1 MDIYPEK
8 IPSSSKSSN
17 SFYFNL
23 ESSKHVKKEIQ
34 NQLSILNDRIDK
46 IVDHFTLED
55 MPVIKFILNI
65 SENREDLK
73 KVGKALDRVADLIEA
88 RNDLLPK
95 LRIIELAE
103 KDPNWFALTFG
114 DFSVNLD
121 LELDNILG
129 DLDV

>member
-73 KVGKALDRVADLIEA
+73 KVSKALDRVADLIEA

>member
-1 MDIYPEK
+1 MEIYPEK
-8 IPSSSKSSN
+8 IPSSVNPLS
-17 SFYFNL
+17 SFYFNIDA
-23 ESSKHVKKEIQ
+23 SKHVKKEIE
-34 NQLSILNDRIDK
+34 NQLNILNDRIDK
-46 IVDHFTLED
+46 IVDHFTLDD

-88 RNDLLPK
+88 RNELIPK
-95 LRIIELAE
+95 LKVIQTAE
-103 KDPNWFALTFG
+103 EDPNWFALTFG
-114 DFSVNLD
+114 DFSVNVD

>member
-55 MPVIKFILNI
+55 MPVSKFILNI

>member
-8 IPSSSKSSN
+8 IPSSVNSLN

-23 ESSKHVKKEIQ
+23 DSSKHVKKEIE

-55 MPVIKFILNI
+55 MPVIRFILNI

-88 RNDLLPK
+88 RNELLPK
-95 LRIIELAE
+95 LKIIELAE

-114 DFSVNLD
+114 DFSVSLD

>member
-1 MDIYPEK
+1 
-8 IPSSSKSSN
+8 
-17 SFYFNL
+17 
-23 ESSKHVKKEIQ
+23 
-34 NQLSILNDRIDK
+34 
-46 IVDHFTLED
+46 

-73 KVGKALDRVADLIEA
+73 KVSKALDRVADLIEA

-114 DFSVNLD
+114 DFSVDLD
-121 LELDNILG
+121 LELDDILG